1 MRSLPVRLFRGWWK
15 ARRPYGPWG
24 PKAELTNTAALLLF
38 SRSVVS
44 NFCEPMDCS
53 PPGSSV
59 HGISQ
64 ARTLEGVAVSFS
76 DRSSRPRGGT
86 LGLSHISCIGRQ
98 VLCHWHH
105 LGSPGNMQL
114 LEKYVNVGRAVFLL
128 DGTGPKRF
136 ITEPVTN
143 LVTSMFCFFL
153 SYHKVSG
160 QQAWPWLY
168 LSASKI
174 ENRNHVRYFE
184 RLEIWYGEF
193 GCRPPKARACPPGDA
208 GDCSHWHRSSWQAPS
223 TITELECLMLLLRQG
238 LPET

>member
-1 MRSLPVRLFRGWWK
+1 
-15 ARRPYGPWG
+15 
-24 PKAELTNTAALLLF
+24 
-38 SRSVVS
+38 
-44 NFCEPMDCS
+44 MDCS

-86 LGLSHISCIGRQ
+86 LGVSHISCIGRQ

-184 RLEIWYGEF
+184 RLEI
-193 GCRPPKARACPPGDA
+193 
-208 GDCSHWHRSSWQAPS
+208 
-223 TITELECLMLLLRQG
+223 
-238 LPET
+238 